1 MINVK
6 QFQAELKNAFFCK
19 KCVAENSATI
29 FAFKWINTSS
39 KPIRKNIDGYSIN
52 TLIADFEQ
60 MFVQQAKL
68 WAATENLV
76 RGLEI
81 CLTRGK

>member
-52 TLIADFEQ
+52 TLIATLNKCLFNRQSCEQ
-60 MFVQQAKL
+60 QRK
-68 WAATENLV
+68 
-76 RGLEI
+76 I
-81 CLTRGK
+81 

>member
-6 QFQAELKNAFFCK
+6 QFQAELKNALFCK

-39 KPIRKNIDGYSIN
+39 KQIRKNIDGYSIN
-52 TLIADFEQ
+52 TLIADFE
-60 MFVQQAKL
+60 
-68 WAATENLV
+68 
-76 RGLEI
+76 
-81 CLTRGK
+81 

>member
-6 QFQAELKNAFFCK
+6 QFQAELKNAFSCK
-19 KCVAENSATI
+19 KCVAENSAAI

-52 TLIADFEQ
+52 TLIADFE
-60 MFVQQAKL
+60 
-68 WAATENLV
+68 
-76 RGLEI
+76 
-81 CLTRGK
+81 